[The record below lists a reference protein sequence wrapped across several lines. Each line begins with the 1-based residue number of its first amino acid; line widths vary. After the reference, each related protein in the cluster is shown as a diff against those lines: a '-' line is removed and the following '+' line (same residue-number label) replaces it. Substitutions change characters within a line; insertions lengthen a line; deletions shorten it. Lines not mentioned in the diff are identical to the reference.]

1 MLHASRVFNRWL
13 LRNNTV
19 SFRSH
24 MKSTIF
30 IRKAVRHIKRNG
42 IFFRSLLSHRNQ
54 IICAALILSLIRS
67 FTWDASP
74 TKQSR
79 PFPVWLW
86 PYDTMAENKNKTQ
99 IMMTHFVLHFIKWVM
114 KANHSDS
121 DSIELRIMPNLNQ
134 FWIDPFL
141 PFIRILEF
149 NFYGNFHSD
158 FKWIDPAFVSPV
170 DKCARFWI
178 PLFWYYLYTL
188 TYHAIIWLCSV
199 LFHWWHHRAT
209 GQR

>member
-114 KANHSDS
+114 KANHSFWFGFDW
-121 DSIELRIMPNLNQ
+121 IENNAKFESVLDRSFFAIHSNLRIQ
-134 FWIDPFL
+134 FLW
-141 PFIRILEF
+141 
-149 NFYGNFHSD
+149 
-158 FKWIDPAFVSPV
+158 
-170 DKCARFWI
+170 
-178 PLFWYYLYTL
+178 
-188 TYHAIIWLCSV
+188 
-199 LFHWWHHRAT
+199 
-209 GQR
+209 